1 MVTLDP
7 EEQTVTQGE
16 QFGLSATIENV
27 GQVADTQTVEL
38 RFDGELIN
46 DQEVVLDSGE
56 SRTLR
61 VRGIETDDL
70 DPGEY
75 EYVVS
80 TDDDSATGIL
90 TVEAVEESGFMVTP
104 RSGRTNRHPRGA
116 VSASPRRSKTSA
128 RRLTRR
134 RSNSVST
141 AN

>member
-27 GQVADTQTVEL
+27 GQVVADTQTVEL

-61 VRGIETDDL
+61 VRGSKPTTSIPANT
-70 DPGEY
+70 
-75 EYVVS
+75 S
-80 TDDDSATGIL
+80 TSFPPT
-90 TVEAVEESGFMVTP
+90 TTP
-104 RSGRTNRHPRGA
+104 QRGY
-116 VSASPRRSKTSA
+116 
-128 RRLTRR
+128 
-134 RSNSVST
+134 
-141 AN
+141 

>member
-90 TVEAVEESGFMVTP
+90 TVEAVEESGFMVTLDP
-104 RSGRTNRHPRGA
+104 EEQTVTQGEQFGLS
-116 VSASPRRSKTSA
+116 RRSKTSA